1 MIRRDQRAVLHN
13 TFKVFMFFSNLVS
26 SFPRMRNQHASGDRN
41 RGFVLSPRQSPLL
54 TRRELQAAVMQMV
67 D

>member
-1 MIRRDQRAVLHN
+1 
-13 TFKVFMFFSNLVS
+13 MFFSNFVS
-26 SFPRMRNQHASGDRN
+26 SFPRMRNLHQPDDRS

>member
-1 MIRRDQRAVLHN
+1 
-13 TFKVFMFFSNLVS
+13 MFFSNLVS
-26 SFPRMRNQHASGDRN
+26 SFPRMRNPHSSIDRH
-41 RGFVLSPRQSPLL
+41 RGFVLSPRQSPQL

>member
-1 MIRRDQRAVLHN
+1 
-13 TFKVFMFFSNLVS
+13 MFFSNLVS
-26 SFPRMRNQHASGDRN
+26 SFPRMRNPHPSIDRH